1 MNFLVIRFCLITTVL
16 FIQSCDSSFVGGFA
30 GERQWLEDIN
40 SGKSRSSY
48 GSEVAYRATKVLGSS
63 HDSSLRNGKKTAE
76 SNVISC
82 RDFESKEA
90 QDLKIYGVGECP
102 KGAKDERTGIT
113 IQFRV
118 NEEMFPK
125 SWETAEINAKGASL
139 DKLEF
144 ERNSKLINIAL
155 NKYPAA
161 LLMNNLR
168 EIYILKSLEVAG
180 YAYGGTASWDI
191 VYIADGEVEDLFHH
205 EFSHVLLLGHPDKFN
220 KKEWESLNEMS
231 YGSGGFE
238 ALKDLSKSES
248 WFERQIVDRT
258 FNSKGFLTQYA
269 SSAFEEDV
277 ATFAENLFLPNCQ
290 RSRAIKA
297 NVKLAEKQ
305 KLVIEFYNSLDEI
318 FTKEYFEGLLNTKCI
333 AKNRLD

>member
-1 MNFLVIRFCLITTVL
+1 MVRGYKFREKQVQLWLRGSL
-16 FIQSCDSSFVGGFA
+16 QS
-30 GERQWLEDIN
+30 
-40 SGKSRSSY
+40 Y
-48 GSEVAYRATKVLGSS
+48 KVLASS
-63 HDSSLRNGKKTAE
+63 RDLSLRNGKKTAE

-90 QDLKIYGVGECP
+90 QEIKVYDLGECP
-102 KGAKDERTGIT
+102 KGTKDERTGIT

-125 SWETAEINAKGASL
+125 SWETTEINAKGASP

-144 ERNSKLINIAL
+144 ERNSKLINVAL
-155 NKYPAA
+155 NKYLAA
-161 LLMNNLR
+161 LLMSNLR

-180 YAYGGTASWDI
+180 YAYGGTASSDI
-191 VYIADGEVEDLFHH
+191 VYIAHGEVENVSHH
-205 EFSHVLLLGHPDKFN
+205 EFSHVLLLGHTDKFN

-238 ALKDLSKSES
+238 VLKDLSKSES